1 MDVAQVPSCCLYDII
16 IIQNILRGKCQDSLT
31 TTVHSMKLLI
41 RAADNAAIIWFTF
54 ESIDGLTFGG
64 DWVAL
69 LLVVVLL
76 GFANAF
82 VRPILKLLALP
93 VRIVT
98 LGVATLAINVFVVV
112 GVLWLAEQLDLGV
125 ASDGWVPTLLGAL
138 IITVLSSIVS
148 AIIKD

>member
-1 MDVAQVPSCCLYDII
+1 MPRFAHDYCSFHEAL
-16 IIQNILRGKCQDSLT
+16 DSSGGQRRHRL
-31 TTVHSMKLLI
+31 VHV
-41 RAADNAAIIWFTF
+41 R
-54 ESIDGLTFGG
+54 ID
-64 DWVAL
+64 
-69 LLVVVLL
+69 
-76 GFANAF
+76 ANAF

>member
-1 MDVAQVPSCCLYDII
+1 
-16 IIQNILRGKCQDSLT
+16 
-31 TTVHSMKLLI
+31 MKLLI